1 MSERA
6 SNKKVKKCPDNTTT
20 DCVKWVGKDIPCL
33 DICYGDSLTEL
44 QNEVAE
50 KLCELVGD
58 VDMSTVV
65 IPACLLSAWNG
76 LEQDKTILN
85 LFNFAFQTAC
95 QQQVTINNLPTT
107 NNPIITLDYKCCADS
122 PCFESVTVT
131 ISTHLQQIINCIC
144 ELKTKVT
151 ELEATVNSLPTASE
165 FNTLQAQVECIKG
178 GIIAWNIVNTE
189 NIIDINSHC

>member
-20 DCVKWVGKDIPCL
+20 DCIRWVGKDIPCL

-65 IPACLLSAWNG
+65 IPACLLSAWDG

-85 LFNFAFQTAC
+85 LFNFAFQIAC
-95 QQQVTINNLPTT
+95 QQQATINTLPTT

-144 ELKTKVT
+144 ALSSKVA
-151 ELEATVNSLPTASE
+151 ELEATTASE
-165 FNTLQAQVECIKG
+165 FNTLQAQVNCIKG